1 MTLLLFSE
9 NLLSESI
16 IHMILFL
23 YTIHFTCEI
32 MIIEQIIVNKIELN
46 LVIQEKEWQLIL
58 SFKVYIF
65 LFIKL
70 LYYKFFF
77 ITCLL

>member
-1 MTLLLFSE
+1 MTRSFFSE

-32 MIIEQIIVNKIELN
+32 MIIEQITVNKIGLN
-46 LVIQEKEWQLIL
+46 LVIQEKE
-58 SFKVYIF
+58 
-65 LFIKL
+65 
-70 LYYKFFF
+70 
-77 ITCLL
+77 